1 MSIVELKIGDNA
13 PEFNAINETGEQI
26 TLGQFRGKKV
36 ILYFYPKD
44 DTPGC
49 TTEACDFRDNLNNI
63 SSHNCVVLGVS
74 KDNSKSH
81 QKFITKHSLN
91 FPLLVDADGQIC
103 MQYGVWVQ
111 KSMMGKKYMGIERST
126 FLIDEKGFIQQIW
139 RGVKVQG
146 HVQDVISTLKT

>member
-1 MSIVELKIGDNA
+1 MSITELKIGDKA
-13 PEFNAINETGEQI
+13 PEFTAINETGEQV
-26 TLGQFRGKKV
+26 TLGQFSGKKI

-81 QKFITKHSLN
+81 QKFIAKHSLN

-139 RGVKVQG
+139 RSVKVPG
-146 HVQDVISTLKT
+146 HVQNVISVLEK